1 MQIDRPV
8 PAVHEGLPA
17 RPSLPTRLA
26 AAFTRQQVPLSM
38 LALLVWLTL
47 TAFRLPGDA
56 CYDLAN
62 YHIYAPFALLHG
74 KLGADLAPAQAQ
86 SYLPPLNDVPYYLL
100 SRSIRSVRVL
110 NVILVLPEVAALSL
124 LLLITLRLTRAA
136 SVTERCIALVAIVLS
151 ATGAATHAVLATAM
165 SDMVSCALILG
176 AVLMLLRHEGE
187 LAGVRAGP
195 VLLAGLLVGVALGLK
210 LTLSYA
216 AVGITAGLLCWTGL
230 PAQARLRLAVLVSI
244 GIVVGVV
251 GCLGWWWARLYAFSG
266 NPMFPLYN
274 DLFRSPLAPAGDF
287 VDRRFLPHS
296 MLQALAYPFRWA
308 LHPDPVVTE
317 ADQQMRDPRIAMAL
331 LAALAL
337 LVLSVVTR
345 TLVSGAVRFVAVL
358 FLVGFVLWER
368 QFSIFRYLSLLELLS
383 GPMLAMLASVVLRSP
398 AGRQATLNGAIIVLF
413 LAMSWTVQPRW
424 GRLAHSGG
432 RPLVVSMPQLPARS
446 LVLMLDAS
454 PLAFLAAYQP
464 ASVRFYGTSNN
475 LTQPGSPT
483 GLAGRIRDGIAAQ
496 LRDDPSDLWGI
507 DRPDHHFGDA
517 DTVMAAYGLRRGDC
531 RIITANI
538 VYEPI
543 RLCRLSR

>member
-1 MQIDRPV
+1 MQIDRPAPSM
-8 PAVHEGLPA
+8 PAGPSIQ
-17 RPSLPTRLA
+17 PSLPARLA
-26 AAFTRQQVPLSM
+26 AAFVRHQVPLSM
-38 LALLVWLTL
+38 LALLGWLAMA
-47 TAFRLPGDA
+47 AFRLPGDA

-74 KLGADLAPAQAQ
+74 KLGTDLAPAQAQ

-124 LLLITLRLTRAA
+124 LLLITLRLTRAG
-136 SVTERCIALVAIVLS
+136 SVTERCIALVAVVLS

-176 AVLMLLRHEGE
+176 AVLLLLRHEEE

-216 AVGITAGLLCWTGL
+216 AVGIVAGLLCWTGL
-230 PAQARLRLAVLVSI
+230 PAQARLRLAVLISL
-244 GIVVGVV
+244 GIAVGLV

-287 VDRRFLPHS
+287 VDTRFLPRS
-296 MLQALAYPFRWA
+296 LSQALAYPFRWA

-317 ADQQMRDPRIAMAL
+317 PDQQMRDPRIALAL

-337 LVLSVVTR
+337 LLLSVVR
-345 TLVSGAVRFVAVL
+345 RALVSGAVRFVAVL
-358 FLVGFVLWER
+358 FLAGFVLWER

-424 GRLAHSGG
+424 GRLPHPGG
-432 RPLVVSMPQLPARS
+432 RPLVVSMPRLPARS

-464 ASVRFYGTSNN
+464 ASVRFYGASNN
-475 LTQPGSPT
+475 LIQPASPT
-483 GLAGRIRDGIAAQ
+483 GLASRVRDGIAAQ
-496 LRDDPSDLWGI
+496 LRNDPDELWGI
-507 DRPDHHFGDA
+507 DRPDHRYGNA
-517 DTVMAAYGLRRGDC
+517 DIAMAAYGLRRDAC
-531 RIITANI
+531 RIVTASI